1 MAILFI
7 ADASNDTMAHYD
19 ESMKL
24 LKAAGQE
31 HPTGRLHHVAVPKGA
46 GYQVVDV
53 WESQEALD
61 HFFQTTLGPILRQV
75 GTTPVGQMET
85 YPIHNIV
92 KGA

>member
-7 ADASNDTMAHYD
+7 ADASNDTIAHYD
-19 ESMKL
+19 EVIKL

-31 HPTGRLHHVAVPKGA
+31 HPTGRLHHVAVPKGD

-53 WESQEALD
+53 WESQAAFD
-61 HFFQTTLGPILRQV
+61 HFFQTTFGPIAQQV
-75 GTTPVGQMET
+75 GVSMEQKMET
-85 YPIHNIV
+85 YPVHNIV